1 MFNIDDGLY
10 RVKSLRRVIVNILIF
25 SQIIILETELKT

>member
-1 MFNIDDGLY
+1 VFNIDDGLY